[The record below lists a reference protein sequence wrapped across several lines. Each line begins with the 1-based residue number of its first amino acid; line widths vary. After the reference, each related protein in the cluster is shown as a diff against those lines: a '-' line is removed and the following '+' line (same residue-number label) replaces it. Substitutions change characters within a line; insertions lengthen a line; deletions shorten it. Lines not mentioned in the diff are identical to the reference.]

1 MEKRELQH
9 LNGCMVQGLPRIYMV
24 VIGGASLACSFYELQ
39 ISIIQMISM
48 LKTLQKILMPS
59 VVHWFLFYR

>member
-24 VIGGASLACSFYELQ
+24 VIGGASLAQCLNGKECNFYKNCL
-39 ISIIQMISM
+39 
-48 LKTLQKILMPS
+48 
-59 VVHWFLFYR
+59 